1 MINQNKKKKILLM
14 KEKVQKAKIYNNK
27 IRQNIHKL
35 MIKINNL
42 KNKIMKINK
51 LKIYKMK
58 IQKILK
64 QTLF

>member
-1 MINQNKKKKILLM
+1 M

-51 LKIYKMK
+51 LKIYKMN
-58 IQKILK
+58 IQKIQK